1 MHAHLCLPDLA
12 SHPTGGNRYNNAI
25 RKAWPDAQ
33 PFTESVGWPS
43 SSDADAWLVD
53 SLLVCTPEMPRV
65 VMEGPPAVLLLHYLH
80 LVDPTQTHTEA
91 IMQEAQYIQRFAGCV
106 VPSRFVANQLTD
118 HGIAADR
125 VAVAPPGLSSTYRHG
140 QRPTSTLSPPFRL
153 LTVANLLPN
162 KQLIACLRMLETL
175 DVGPWTWHLIGDDSL
190 DEDYAAEVRTAV
202 EGSPAR
208 DRITLSGP
216 ASVETVHAAY
226 QSADVVLCPSRFE
239 TSGMVAREALACG
252 VPVLGF
258 RVGGLP
264 ETLGPTATDGLVDA
278 HDFEALGECL
288 QDLLASPARYR
299 AWHRQAIRASRGIP
313 AWTETARR
321 VYRAVQSFA

>member
-1 MHAHLCLPDLA
+1 MHAHLCLPDLV

-25 RKAWPDAQ
+25 RTAWPDAQ

-65 VMEGPPAVLLLHYLH
+65 LLDAPPAVLLLHYLH
-80 LVDPTQTHTEA
+80 LVDPTQAHAES

-125 VAVAPPGLSSTYRHG
+125 IQVAAPGLSASYRHG
-140 QRPTSTLSPPFRL
+140 PRPVPTVAPPFRL

-175 DVGPWTWHLIGDDSL
+175 DVGAWTWRIIGDDTL
-190 DEDYAAEVRTAV
+190 DADYATEVRTAV
-202 EGSPAR
+202 EGSSVS